1 MGSVPPATDNGQ
13 RTTDTLQ
20 NGEPDIMVS
29 TLIGKKL
36 GMSQLF
42 SPEGEATPVTVIQ
55 VGPCTITQIKSVE
68 NDGYNALQLAFGE
81 KKPQGTTKP
90 LLGHFKRCGKGPF
103 NVIKEVKVDEV
114 EDFELGQEISA
125 DIFQVGE
132 LVHVMGRSKGKG
144 FAGTIKRWNFS
155 RGPMSHGGM
164 NKRPPGSIGCSAFPS
179 RVIKG
184 RKMPGQ
190 MGNRRVSVKGLKI
203 VDVRP
208 EENIIL
214 VKGAVPGARNG
225 VVLIIKSGKF

>member
-1 MGSVPPATDNGQ
+1 
-13 RTTDTLQ
+13 
-20 NGEPDIMVS
+20 MVNA
-29 TLIGKKL
+29 LIGKKL

-42 SPEGEATPVTVIQ
+42 SPDGEVTPVTVIQ
-55 VGPCTITQIKSVE
+55 AGPCTVTQIKSVDS
-68 NDGYNALQLAFGE
+68 DGYNAVQLGFGE
-81 KKPQGTTKP
+81 RKPQRTKKP
-90 LLGHFKRCGKGPF
+90 LLGHFKKSGKGPF
-103 NVIKEVKVDEV
+103 AVLREVRVDDVGE
-114 EDFELGQEISA
+114 FELGQEVSA

-132 LVHVMGRSKGKG
+132 LVHVIGRSKGKG

-164 NKRPPGSIGCSAFPS
+164 NKRAPGSIGCSATPA

-190 MGNRRVSVKGLKI
+190 MGNRRETVKGLMV

-214 VKGAVPGARNG
+214 IRGAVPGGRNG
-225 VVLIIKSGKF
+225 VVFIKKSGKF

>member
-1 MGSVPPATDNGQ
+1 
-13 RTTDTLQ
+13 
-20 NGEPDIMVS
+20 MVS

-42 SPEGEATPVTVIQ
+42 SADGEAMPVTVIQ
-55 VGPCTITQIKSVE
+55 AGPCTITQIKSVDS
-68 NDGYNALQLAFGE
+68 DGYNALQLSFGE

-90 LLGHFKRCGKGPF
+90 MLGHFKRCGKGPF
-103 NVIKEVKVDEV
+103 NVIKEVKVDDV
-114 EDFELGQEISA
+114 GDFELGQEISA
-125 DIFQVGE
+125 EIFQIGE

-155 RGPMSHGGM
+155 RGPISHGGM
-164 NKRPPGSIGCSAFPS
+164 NKRPPGSIGCSASPS

-190 MGNRRVSVKGLKI
+190 MGNRKVTVKGLKI

-214 VKGAVPGARNG
+214 VKGAVPGGRNG
-225 VVLIIKSGKF
+225 VVLIKRSGKF

>member
-1 MGSVPPATDNGQ
+1 
-13 RTTDTLQ
+13 
-20 NGEPDIMVS
+20 MVS

-68 NDGYNALQLAFGE
+68 NDGYNAVQLGFGE
-81 KKPQGTTKP
+81 QKPRGTTKP

-103 NVIKEVKVDEV
+103 NVIKEVKVDAV

-132 LVHVMGRSKGKG
+132 LVHVMGTSKGKG

-164 NKRPPGSIGCSAFPS
+164 NKRPPGSIGCSASPS

-190 MGNRRVSVKGLKI
+190 MGNRRVTVKGLKI

>member
-1 MGSVPPATDNGQ
+1 
-13 RTTDTLQ
+13 
-20 NGEPDIMVS
+20 MVNA
-29 TLIGKKL
+29 LIGKKL

-42 SPEGEATPVTVIQ
+42 SPDGEVTPVTVIQ
-55 VGPCTITQIKSVE
+55 VGPCTVTQIKSVAS
-68 NDGYNALQLAFGE
+68 DGYNAVQLGFGE
-81 KKPQGTTKP
+81 KKPQRTKKP
-90 LLGHFKRCGKGPF
+90 LLGHFKKSGKGPF
-103 NVIKEVKVDEV
+103 AVVREVRVDDVGE
-114 EDFELGQEISA
+114 FELGQEVSA

-132 LVHVMGRSKGKG
+132 LVHVVGKSKGKG

-164 NKRPPGSIGCSAFPS
+164 NKRAPGSIGCSATPA

-190 MGNRRVSVKGLKI
+190 MGNRRETVKGLMV

-214 VKGAVPGARNG
+214 IRGTVPGGRNG
-225 VVLIIKSGKF
+225 VVFIKKSGKF

>member
-1 MGSVPPATDNGQ
+1 
-13 RTTDTLQ
+13 
-20 NGEPDIMVS
+20 MVS

-42 SPEGEATPVTVIQ
+42 SADGEAMPVTVIQ
-55 VGPCTITQIKSVE
+55 AGPCTITQIKSVDS
-68 NDGYNALQLAFGE
+68 DGYNALQLSFGE

-103 NVIKEVKVDEV
+103 NVIKEVKVDDV
-114 EDFELGQEISA
+114 GDFELGQEISA
-125 DIFQVGE
+125 EIFQIGE
-132 LVHVMGRSKGKG
+132 LIHVMGRSKGKG

-155 RGPMSHGGM
+155 RGPISHGGM
-164 NKRPPGSIGCSAFPS
+164 NKRPPGSIGCSASPS

-190 MGNRRVSVKGLKI
+190 MGNRRVTVKGLKI

-214 VKGAVPGARNG
+214 VKGAVPGGRNG
-225 VVLIIKSGKF
+225 VVLIKRSGKF

>member
-1 MGSVPPATDNGQ
+1 
-13 RTTDTLQ
+13 
-20 NGEPDIMVS
+20 MVS

-42 SPEGEATPVTVIQ
+42 SADGEAVPVTVIQ
-55 VGPCTITQIKSVE
+55 AGPCTVTQIKSVDS
-68 NDGYNALQLAFGE
+68 DGYNALQLSFGE

-103 NVIKEVKVDEV
+103 DVTKEVKVDDV
-114 EDFELGQEISA
+114 GDFELGQEISA
-125 DIFQVGE
+125 DIFQIGE
-132 LVHVMGRSKGKG
+132 LIHVMGRSKGKG

-164 NKRPPGSIGCSAFPS
+164 NKRPPGSIGCSASPS

-190 MGNRRVSVKGLKI
+190 MGNRRVTVKGLKI

-214 VKGAVPGARNG
+214 VKGAVPGGRNG
-225 VVLIIKSGKF
+225 VVLIKRSGKF

>member
-1 MGSVPPATDNGQ
+1 
-13 RTTDTLQ
+13 
-20 NGEPDIMVS
+20 MVNA
-29 TLIGKKL
+29 LIGKKL

-42 SPEGEATPVTVIQ
+42 SPDGEVTPVTVIQ
-55 VGPCTITQIKSVE
+55 AGPCTVTQIKSVDS
-68 NDGYNALQLAFGE
+68 DGYNAVQLGFGE
-81 KKPQGTTKP
+81 KKPQRTTKP
-90 LLGHFKRCGKGPF
+90 SLGHFKKSGKGPF
-103 NVIKEVKVDEV
+103 AVLREVRVDDVGE
-114 EDFELGQEISA
+114 FELGQEVSA

-132 LVHVMGRSKGKG
+132 LVHVVGRSKGKG

-164 NKRPPGSIGCSAFPS
+164 NKRPPGSIGCSASPS

-190 MGNRRVSVKGLKI
+190 MGNRMTTVKGLMV

-214 VKGAVPGARNG
+214 IRGAVPGGRNG
-225 VVLIIKSGKF
+225 VVFIKKSGKF

>member
-1 MGSVPPATDNGQ
+1 
-13 RTTDTLQ
+13 
-20 NGEPDIMVS
+20 MVKA
-29 TLIGKKL
+29 LIGKKL

-42 SPEGEATPVTVIQ
+42 SPDGYVTPVTVIQ
-55 VGPCTITQIKSVE
+55 AGPCTVTQIKSVE
-68 NDGYNALQLAFGE
+68 NDGYNAVQLGFGE
-81 KKPQGTTKP
+81 KKPKRTKKP
-90 LLGHFKRCGKGPF
+90 LLGHFKKSGKGPF
-103 NVIKEVKVDEV
+103 AVVREVRVDDVGE
-114 EDFELGQEISA
+114 FELGQEVSA

-132 LVHVMGRSKGKG
+132 LVHVVGRSKGKG

-164 NKRPPGSIGCSAFPS
+164 NKRPPGSIGCSASPS

-190 MGNRRVSVKGLKI
+190 MGNRRATVKGLMV

-214 VKGAVPGARNG
+214 IRGAVPGGRNG
-225 VVLIIKSGKF
+225 VVFIKKSGKF

>member
-1 MGSVPPATDNGQ
+1 
-13 RTTDTLQ
+13 
-20 NGEPDIMVS
+20 MVNA
-29 TLIGKKL
+29 LIGKKL

-42 SPEGEATPVTVIQ
+42 SPDGEVTPVTVIQ
-55 VGPCTITQIKSVE
+55 AGPCTVTQIKSVDR
-68 NDGYNALQLAFGE
+68 DGYNAVQLGFGE
-81 KKPQGTTKP
+81 KKPQRTKKP
-90 LLGHFKRCGKGPF
+90 SLGHFKKSGKGPF
-103 NVIKEVKVDEV
+103 AVLREVRGDDVGE
-114 EDFELGQEISA
+114 FELGQEVSA

-132 LVHVMGRSKGKG
+132 LVHVAGRSKGKG

-164 NKRPPGSIGCSAFPS
+164 NKRPPGSIGCSASPS

-190 MGNRRVSVKGLKI
+190 MGNRRTTVKGLMV

-214 VKGAVPGARNG
+214 IRGAVPGGRNG
-225 VVLIIKSGKF
+225 VVFIKKSGKF

>member
-1 MGSVPPATDNGQ
+1 
-13 RTTDTLQ
+13 
-20 NGEPDIMVS
+20 MVNA
-29 TLIGKKL
+29 LIGKKL

-42 SPEGEATPVTVIQ
+42 SPDGEVTPVTVIQ
-55 VGPCTITQIKSVE
+55 VGPCTVTQIKSVAS
-68 NDGYNALQLAFGE
+68 DGYNAVQLGFGE
-81 KKPQGTTKP
+81 KKPQRTKKP
-90 LLGHFKRCGKGPF
+90 LLGHFKKSGKGPF
-103 NVIKEVKVDEV
+103 AVVREVRVDDVGE
-114 EDFELGQEISA
+114 FELGQEVSA

-132 LVHVMGRSKGKG
+132 LVQVVGRSKGKG

-164 NKRPPGSIGCSAFPS
+164 NKRAPGSVGCSATPA

-190 MGNRRVSVKGLKI
+190 MGNRRATVKGLMV

-214 VKGAVPGARNG
+214 IRGAVPGGRNG
-225 VVLIIKSGKF
+225 VVFIKKSGKF

>member
-1 MGSVPPATDNGQ
+1 
-13 RTTDTLQ
+13 
-20 NGEPDIMVS
+20 MVS

-55 VGPCTITQIKSVE
+55 VGPCTITQIKSVK

-81 KKPQGTTKP
+81 KKPRGTAKP

-103 NVIKEVKVDEV
+103 DVIKEVKVDEV
-114 EDFELGQEISA
+114 EHFELGQEISA
-125 DIFQVGE
+125 DIFQIGE
-132 LVHVMGRSKGKG
+132 LVHVMGTSKGKG
-144 FAGTIKRWNFS
+144 FSGTIKRWNFS

-164 NKRPPGSIGCSAFPS
+164 SKRQPGSIGSSAFPS
-179 RVIKG
+179 RVTKG
-184 RKMPGQ
+184 KKMAGQ
-190 MGNRRVSVKGLKI
+190 MGNRRVTVKGLRI

-225 VVLIIKSGKF
+225 VVLIVKSGKF

>member
-1 MGSVPPATDNGQ
+1 MINA
-13 RTTDTLQ
+13 
-20 NGEPDIMVS
+20 
-29 TLIGKKL
+29 LIGKKL
-36 GMSQLF
+36 GTSQLF
-42 SPEGEATPVTVIQ
+42 SPDGEVTPVTVIQ
-55 VGPCTITQIKSVE
+55 AGPCTITQIKSAAS
-68 NDGYNALQLAFGE
+68 DGYNALQLGFGE
-81 KKPQGTTKP
+81 KRPQRTAKPM
-90 LLGHFKRCGKGPF
+90 LGHLKKCGKGPF
-103 NVIKEVKVDEV
+103 AVLTEVKVDDV

-132 LVHVMGRSKGKG
+132 LVHVVGKSKGKG

-164 NKRPPGSIGCSAFPS
+164 NKRPPGSIGCSASPS

-190 MGNRRVSVKGLKI
+190 MGNRRVTVKGLKV

-214 VKGAVPGARNG
+214 VKGAVPGGRNG
-225 VVLIIKSGKF
+225 VVVIKKSGRF

>member
-1 MGSVPPATDNGQ
+1 
-13 RTTDTLQ
+13 
-20 NGEPDIMVS
+20 MVNA
-29 TLIGKKL
+29 LIGKKL

-42 SPEGEATPVTVIQ
+42 SPDGEVTPVTVIQ
-55 VGPCTITQIKSVE
+55 AGPCTVTQIKSVE
-68 NDGYNALQLAFGE
+68 SDGYNAVQLGFGE
-81 KKPQGTTKP
+81 KKPQRTKKP
-90 LLGHFKRCGKGPF
+90 SLGHFKKSGKGPF
-103 NVIKEVKVDEV
+103 AVLREVRVDDVGE
-114 EDFELGQEISA
+114 FELGQEVSA

-132 LVHVMGRSKGKG
+132 LVHVAGRSKGKG

-164 NKRPPGSIGCSAFPS
+164 NKRPPGSIGCSASPS

-190 MGNRRVSVKGLKI
+190 MGNRRTTVKGLMV

-214 VKGAVPGARNG
+214 IRGAVPGGRNG
-225 VVLIIKSGKF
+225 VVFIKKSGKF

>member
-1 MGSVPPATDNGQ
+1 
-13 RTTDTLQ
+13 
-20 NGEPDIMVS
+20 MVS

-55 VGPCTITQIKSVE
+55 VGPCTITQIKSIK

-81 KKPQGTTKP
+81 KKPRSTTKP

-103 NVIKEVKVDEV
+103 NVIKEVKVDDV
-114 EDFELGQEISA
+114 DDFELGQEISA
-125 DIFQVGE
+125 DMFQVGE
-132 LVHVMGRSKGKG
+132 LVHVVGKSKGKG

-164 NKRPPGSIGCSAFPS
+164 NKRPPGSVGCSASPS

-190 MGNRRVSVKGLKI
+190 MGNRRATVKGLMV

-214 VKGAVPGARNG
+214 IRGAVPGGRNG
-225 VVLIIKSGKF
+225 VVFIKKSGKF

>member
-1 MGSVPPATDNGQ
+1 
-13 RTTDTLQ
+13 
-20 NGEPDIMVS
+20 MVS

-42 SPEGEATPVTVIQ
+42 SADGEAMPVTVIQ
-55 VGPCTITQIKSVE
+55 AGPCTITQIKSVDS
-68 NDGYNALQLAFGE
+68 DGYNALQLSFGE

-103 NVIKEVKVDEV
+103 NVIKEVKVDDV
-114 EDFELGQEISA
+114 GDFELGQEISA
-125 DIFQVGE
+125 EIFQIGE

-155 RGPMSHGGM
+155 RGPISHGGM
-164 NKRPPGSIGCSAFPS
+164 NKRPPGSIGCSASPS

-190 MGNRRVSVKGLKI
+190 MGNRKVTVKGLKI

-208 EENIIL
+208 EENMIL
-214 VKGAVPGARNG
+214 VEGAVPGARNG

>member
-1 MGSVPPATDNGQ
+1 
-13 RTTDTLQ
+13 
-20 NGEPDIMVS
+20 MVNA
-29 TLIGKKL
+29 LIGKKL

-42 SPEGEATPVTVIQ
+42 SPGGEVTPVTVIQ
-55 VGPCTITQIKSVE
+55 AGPCTITQIKSFE
-68 NDGYNALQLAFGE
+68 NDGYNALQLGFGE
-81 KKPQGTTKP
+81 KKPQRTTKP
-90 LLGHFKRCGKGPF
+90 VLGHLKKCGKGPF
-103 NVIKEVKVDEV
+103 TFLREVRVDDVGE
-114 EDFELGQEISA
+114 FELGQEVGA

-132 LVHVMGRSKGKG
+132 LVQVMARSKGKG

-164 NKRPPGSIGCSAFPS
+164 NKRPPGSIGCSATPS

-190 MGNRRVSVKGLKI
+190 MGNRRVTVKGAKI

-214 VKGAVPGARNG
+214 IKGAVPGAKNG
-225 VVLIIKSGKF
+225 VVLIKKSGKF

>member
-1 MGSVPPATDNGQ
+1 
-13 RTTDTLQ
+13 
-20 NGEPDIMVS
+20 MVNA
-29 TLIGKKL
+29 LIGKKL

-42 SPEGEATPVTVIQ
+42 SPDGEVTPVTVIQ
-55 VGPCTITQIKSVE
+55 AGPCTVTQIKSVDS
-68 NDGYNALQLAFGE
+68 DGYNAVQLGFGE
-81 KKPQGTTKP
+81 RKPERTQKP
-90 LLGHFKRCGKGPF
+90 LLGHFKKSGKGPF
-103 NVIKEVKVDEV
+103 AVVREVRVDDVGE
-114 EDFELGQEISA
+114 FELGQEVSA

-132 LVHVMGRSKGKG
+132 LVQVVGRSKGKG

-164 NKRPPGSIGCSAFPS
+164 NKRPPGSIGCSASPS

-190 MGNRRVSVKGLKI
+190 MGNRKATVKGLMV

-214 VKGAVPGARNG
+214 IRGAVPGGRNG
-225 VVLIIKSGKF
+225 VVFIKKSGKF

>member
-1 MGSVPPATDNGQ
+1 
-13 RTTDTLQ
+13 
-20 NGEPDIMVS
+20 MVS

-42 SPEGEATPVTVIQ
+42 SPDGEATPVTVIQ
-55 VGPCTITQIKSVE
+55 VGPCTITQIKSVD

-81 KKPQGTTKP
+81 KKPRSTTKP

-103 NVIKEVKVDEV
+103 KAIKEVKVDEV

-125 DIFQVGE
+125 DIFQIGE
-132 LVHVMGRSKGKG
+132 LVHVMGKSKGKG
-144 FAGTIKRWNFS
+144 FSGTIKRWNFS

-164 NKRPPGSIGCSAFPS
+164 SKRRPGSIGASAFPS

-190 MGNRRVSVKGLKI
+190 MGNRRVTVKGLKI

>member
-1 MGSVPPATDNGQ
+1 
-13 RTTDTLQ
+13 
-20 NGEPDIMVS
+20 MVNA
-29 TLIGKKL
+29 LIGKKL

-42 SPEGEATPVTVIQ
+42 SPDGEATPVTVIQ
-55 VGPCTITQIKSVE
+55 AGPCTITQIKSVE
-68 NDGYNALQLAFGE
+68 SDGYNAVQLGFGE
-81 KKPQGTTKP
+81 RKPQRTNKP
-90 LLGHFKRCGKGPF
+90 LLGHFKKSGKGPF
-103 NVIKEVKVDEV
+103 AVVREVRVDDVGE
-114 EDFELGQEISA
+114 FELGQEVSA

-132 LVHVMGRSKGKG
+132 LVNVVGRTKGKG

-164 NKRPPGSIGCSAFPS
+164 NKRSPGSIGCSATPS

-190 MGNRRVSVKGLKI
+190 MGNRRSTVKGLMV

-214 VKGAVPGARNG
+214 IRGAVPGGRNG
-225 VVLIIKSGKF
+225 VVFIKKSGKF

>member
-1 MGSVPPATDNGQ
+1 
-13 RTTDTLQ
+13 
-20 NGEPDIMVS
+20 MVNA
-29 TLIGKKL
+29 LIGKKL

-42 SPEGEATPVTVIQ
+42 SPDGEVTPVTVIQ
-55 VGPCTITQIKSVE
+55 AGPCTVTQIKSVDS
-68 NDGYNALQLAFGE
+68 DGYNAVQLGFGE
-81 KKPQGTTKP
+81 RKPERTQKP
-90 LLGHFKRCGKGPF
+90 LLGHFKKSGKGPF
-103 NVIKEVKVDEV
+103 AVVREVRVDDVGE
-114 EDFELGQEISA
+114 FELGQEVSA

-132 LVHVMGRSKGKG
+132 LVQVVGRSRGKG

-164 NKRPPGSIGCSAFPS
+164 NKRPPGSVGCSASPS

-190 MGNRRVSVKGLKI
+190 MGNRSATVKGLMV

-214 VKGAVPGARNG
+214 IRGAVPGGRNG
-225 VVLIIKSGKF
+225 VVFIKKSGKF